1 MKDFEIAFG
10 SVSGSDHRR
19 SDKNNQDAIYCQ
31 ETENSIVAVICDGCS
46 EGKHS
51 EIGARLGAN
60 ILTQHIRHY
69 FSDCLPNPWLFHDA
83 LESSRIHTIA
93 QLRELA
99 KSMSSEKELTQLI
112 IDCFL
117 FTVIGVYI
125 DNRVAT
131 IFSIGDG
138 VHILNDVITELG
150 PFPNNEP
157 PYLAY
162 GGLIKSSEKD
172 LVFDLRQQIFCL
184 VDGVNSILIGTDG
197 VTNLIKS
204 SNSKIPGKNE
214 LVGDI
219 SQFWADDR
227 YFINKDMVRRKLSLV
242 NREII
247 TPAWDEHFLS
257 REKGLLPDDT
267 SLVVIRRK
275 R

>member
-1 MKDFEIAFG
+1 MRDFEIAFG

-19 SDKNNQDAIYCQ
+19 SDKNNQDAICCQ
-31 ETENSIVAVICDGCS
+31 ETEDSIVAVICDGCS

-60 ILTQHIRHY
+60 ILVQLIHHY
-69 FSDCLPNPWLFHDA
+69 FSNCGSDPWRFHDA

-93 QLRELA
+93 RLRGLA
-99 KSMSSEKELTQLI
+99 TLMSSEKDLIQLI

-117 FTVIGVYI
+117 FTVVGVYI

-138 VHILNDVITELG
+138 VHIVNDVVTELG

-162 GGLIKSSEKD
+162 GGLIKSSEKE
-172 LVFDLRQQIFCL
+172 LVFDLRQQIFRGT
-184 VDGVNSILIGTDG
+184 DGINSILIGTDG
-197 VTNLIKS
+197 VVNLIKA

-219 SQFWADDR
+219 NQFWTDDR

-242 NREII
+242 NREIV

>member
-1 MKDFEIAFG
+1 MRDFEIAFG

-19 SDKNNQDAIYCQ
+19 SDKNNQDAICCR
-31 ETENSIVAVICDGCS
+31 ESEGSIVAVICDGCS
-46 EGKHS
+46 EGKYS

-60 ILTQHIRHY
+60 ILVQHIHHHFPY
-69 FSDCLPNPWLFHDA
+69 CGSDPWCFYDA

-93 QLRELA
+93 QLRVLIHA
-99 KSMSSEKELTQLI
+99 MSPEKELAQLI
-112 IDCFL
+112 IDYFL

-125 DNRVAT
+125 NDRVT
-131 IFSIGDG
+131 TVFSIGDG
-138 VHILNDVITELG
+138 VHILNDVVTELG

-172 LVFDLRQQIFCL
+172 LVFDLRQQVFRRTDEI
-184 VDGVNSILIGTDG
+184 NSILIGTDG
-197 VTNLIKS
+197 VSNLIKS
-204 SNSKIPGKNE
+204 SDSKIPGKNE

-219 SQFWADDR
+219 NQFWTDDR

-242 NREII
+242 NREIV
-247 TPAWDEHFLS
+247 TPVWDEHFLS